1 MSAICLKM
9 PGALFFTIPPPPTH
23 HNLRKGKAAS
33 FKHHARRALTRS
45 VLTKRCKRMA
55 GGSQTCHAA
64 EFLNEPLADE
74 LKCWRQS
81 WDSLTGNE
89 QRNFLLEHLWSC
101 RGVHGVCGVNQK
113 ADAEGDVQ
121 GTCGL
126 CVSMKKQNITNR
138 CNN

>member
-1 MSAICLKM
+1 
-9 PGALFFTIPPPPTH
+9 
-23 HNLRKGKAAS
+23 
-33 FKHHARRALTRS
+33 
-45 VLTKRCKRMA
+45 MA

-74 LKCWRQS
+74 LKRWRQS

-126 CVSMKKQNITNR
+126 CVSVKKPKHYK
-138 CNN
+138 